1 MLANDASWDSAFPL
15 AGQGRLLQPR
25 SISGPYS
32 RSLLFR
38 PTNSLSTLRN
48 GRYRTFNL
56 MAQYV
61 GHLEEKVSQE
71 AVVGV
76 LYSQHFSSA
85 SDSIKDML
93 VSAGSGL
100 ARKAYVGRIAKAE
113 FKGFAEI
120 LLDDAASNY
129 VDFAEPISN
138 ARLAK
143 MARKSFQNHR
153 LRGISAKQVVSQLV
167 DRSAPLLHADEDD
180 PARRALMIKTLLA
193 VIGRKYRIPF
203 RLENDWIPG
212 LSEEDKQPWSRPSWA
227 WPESLLQ

>member
-1 MLANDASWDSAFPL
+1 
-15 AGQGRLLQPR
+15 
-25 SISGPYS
+25 
-32 RSLLFR
+32 
-38 PTNSLSTLRN
+38 
-48 GRYRTFNL
+48 

-85 SDSIKDML
+85 SDGIKDML

-100 ARKAYVGRIAKAE
+100 ARRAYVGRIAKAE

-138 ARLAK
+138 AKLAK

-153 LRGISAKQVVSQLV
+153 LRVSVPSKLF
-167 DRSAPLLHADEDD
+167 RNLLIGAP
-180 PARRALMIKTLLA
+180 PCYTPMKT
-193 VIGRKYRIPF
+193 IPQEGR
-203 RLENDWIPG
+203 
-212 LSEEDKQPWSRPSWA
+212 
-227 WPESLLQ
+227 